1 MTLIIGYVRIPWHHT
16 LHQTDDMD
24 SLKAL
29 SSPSNVLFIFHLSAV
44 CLFLIFLFLI
54 CLSVGSQLPPR
65 TSNIDS
71 NPDLFVTQ
79 LPPDVLVSAGVHY
92 DSASEQYQVGV
103 TARKNIQL
111 GSSETWLKLS
121 QDALY
126 NPQTQK
132 VHSQPCWHN
141 MSAYFFSM
149 C

>member
-1 MTLIIGYVRIPWHHT
+1 MSLITGYVRSTQHHKQ
-16 LHQTDDMD
+16 HQVDIMD

-29 SSPSNVLFIFHLSAV
+29 LSPSSVLFSFTCLLFVFTCSFVSLLILYSLPVV
-44 CLFLIFLFLI
+44 CLSYSLPLFPILFL
-54 CLSVGSQLPPR
+54 SVSH
-65 TSNIDS
+65 TAHCDE
-71 NPDLFVTQ
+71 
-79 LPPDVLVSAGVHY
+79 LVNAGVHY

-103 TARKNIQL
+103 TARKNFQL

-141 MSAYFFSM
+141 MSGT
-149 C
+149 